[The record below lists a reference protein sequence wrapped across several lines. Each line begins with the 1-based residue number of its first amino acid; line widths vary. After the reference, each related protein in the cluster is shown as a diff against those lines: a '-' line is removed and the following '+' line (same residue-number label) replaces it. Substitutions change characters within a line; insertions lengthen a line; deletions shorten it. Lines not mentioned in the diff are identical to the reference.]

1 MRKFIFS
8 LGIVILFLL
17 PTNQVLAFYKDVP
30 STNQY
35 YTSIKSL
42 YDANL
47 LPKSTN
53 FQPSD
58 PLTNADLYE
67 LLVSFSGAPLA
78 DGSTIPYSDV
88 PTDSL
93 YAPYIQTALD
103 FGIISFQDA
112 NPKFEPTKSLPKH
125 KVLETMFKSLDIGTN
140 YFFDRN
146 DFPFTDVKTTS
157 SIAPLAQKSA
167 DIGILE
173 TSTPKLFK
181 MAKRITRAE
190 AADYLY
196 KINQY
201 KKIDS
206 IKITYTNKTPTK
218 NSNNYSFNKTESEL
232 INNQSF
238 GTFLDV
244 WQTLQTDYLYNDK
257 INDKD
262 LIFGAIEGMVN
273 QVDDNYTVFEKPG
286 ENIILD
292 SLSSEYEGIGAILE
306 LIDEKVTIV
315 SPLKN
320 SPAEKAGLKPADI
333 IIKIDGK
340 DVTKQGVS
348 EIIKQIKGP
357 AGTSV
362 KITITREGSPLNFT
376 IKREKLFYETVS
388 YKFLTKG
395 TKKIAYL
402 ELKSFNEKTFEE
414 FLKAAEDIVSQDAD
428 GLILDL
434 RNNPGGY
441 LGVAINII
449 GLFSD
454 TSKTAIKM
462 EFADNS
468 IEPYD
473 APANGLLKDLQTV
486 ILINKGSASSSE
498 VLAGALQDYKIAK
511 LIGEKSFGKG
521 VVQDIV
527 EYKDDSLLKYTS
539 AKWLTPNGRDINKKG
554 LTPDRFILK
563 TTTPNTD
570 NQLTAALEEF

>member
-1 MRKFIFS
+1 
-8 LGIVILFLL
+8 
-17 PTNQVLAFYKDVP
+17 
-30 STNQY
+30 
-35 YTSIKSL
+35 
-42 YDANL
+42 
-47 LPKSTN
+47 
-53 FQPSD
+53 
-58 PLTNADLYE
+58 
-67 LLVSFSGAPLA
+67 
-78 DGSTIPYSDV
+78 
-88 PTDSL
+88 
-93 YAPYIQTALD
+93 
-103 FGIISFQDA
+103 
-112 NPKFEPTKSLPKH
+112 
-125 KVLETMFKSLDIGTN
+125 
-140 YFFDRN
+140 
-146 DFPFTDVKTTS
+146 
-157 SIAPLAQKSA
+157 
-167 DIGILE
+167 
-173 TSTPKLFK
+173 
-181 MAKRITRAE
+181 E